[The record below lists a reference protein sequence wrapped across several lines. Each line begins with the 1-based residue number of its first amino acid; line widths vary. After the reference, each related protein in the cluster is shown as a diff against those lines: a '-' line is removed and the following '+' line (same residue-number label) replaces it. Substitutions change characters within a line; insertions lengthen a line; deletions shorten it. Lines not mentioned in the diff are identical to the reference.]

1 MKEVK
6 DWEACSRNSGL
17 QEGKRKR
24 KGVQQEGRK
33 ENKNDNA

>member
-6 DWEACSRNSGL
+6 DWEDCSRNSGL

-24 KGVQQEGRK
+24 KGVPARGKERK
-33 ENKNDNA
+33 